1 MYNSRISVAQLAR
14 ASADALR
21 LRSEAETKARG
32 TQSTWTF
39 LGPETVGGRLL
50 DIALDPGDGNT
61 LYVGSANGGVWKT
74 TDGGATFHSA
84 WPLDSAPAVGAL
96 AMTSTGR
103 LYAGTGEAG
112 PGGGSITYGNKGVFV
127 SDDGGDTW
135 DALGLEQSE
144 RISRVAIDPANEQRI
159 FVAAAGPLFEHG
171 GQRGIYR
178 SVNGGQSWQQV
189 LAGANDT
196 TGASD
201 VLIDPANPQRV
212 YAAMWDHL
220 REPARRR
227 YGGPGSG
234 LLRSTDGG
242 STWQPMTN
250 GLPASGD
257 DVGRVSIGISP
268 SNSSRLYAL
277 YIDAVGFFTGFFT

>member
-74 TDGGATFHSA
+74 TDGGSTFHSV

-127 SDDGGDTW
+127 SDDGGRTW
-135 DALGLEQSE
+135 DSLGLRQSE
-144 RISRVAIDPANEQRI
+144 RISRVAIDPSSASSSRRLDRSSSP
-159 FVAAAGPLFEHG
+159 AASAVS
-171 GQRGIYR
+171 I
-178 SVNGGQSWQQV
+178 
-189 LAGANDT
+189 A
-196 TGASD
+196 ASTAD
-201 VLIDPANPQRV
+201 RA
-212 YAAMWDHL
+212 
-220 REPARRR
+220 
-227 YGGPGSG
+227 GSG
-234 LLRSTDGG
+234 CS
-242 STWQPMTN
+242 
-250 GLPASGD
+250 PAQTTRPVHPTSS
-257 DVGRVSIGISP
+257 SI
-268 SNSSRLYAL
+268 R
-277 YIDAVGFFTGFFT
+277 